1 MMRQYLSIKAK
12 YKDEILFFR
21 LGDFYEMFFDEAVEV
36 SRILN
41 LTLTK
46 RTDVPMC
53 GIPYHAAKIYIARLL
68 RAGKKIAICE
78 QVTEPVAGGLTERK
92 VVEVITP
99 GTVAEDDFLEQGSN
113 NYLAAVYCS
122 NKKTEG
128 NSGTDYYTG
137 FAYIDVTTGNFFATS
152 FPKSDFKEQFLKE
165 IGRINPKEILIQQ
178 SLQSE
183 LPALKQILSE
193 FPSMIQNFYPDWSFN
208 PDQAEK
214 RLCSLF
220 GTENLKGFL
229 LDIDSPEVPP
239 AGLLIQYLEEIS
251 GRSISHISGIKIY
264 AESDFVSLDDST
276 RKNLELLSN
285 LRDNSTSYSLFESVN
300 YTRTA
305 IGTRLLR
312 RRISYP
318 LRSKIEI
325 DKRLDKVNSL
335 FKDGK
340 ASAIIRDTLSSILDI
355 ERLAGRIAMK
365 KTHGKDLLALK
376 QSLKSIIKI
385 NAFIEEKK
393 LDFLQLN
400 DEEKKLLNE
409 IYELLERAINE
420 DCTIALNDGKL
431 IKKGFSKKVDAIK
444 NIKENA
450 HEILEKYLDD
460 ERKKTGIN
468 NLKIKYNRMMGYFLE
483 VSLGNISAVPDYF
496 IRQRSLSNADRFT
509 TETLQQIED
518 NINNSEERLIEA
530 EKDAFDEVCS
540 EIGSHHRFLQ
550 KLAEEVAELDVNQ
563 SFAQAAVLHAWTRP
577 ELCEDS
583 GILNIINGRHPVV
596 ENHLRAG
603 DFVPNSIELLSG
615 EDDSYLDDDRP
626 DSGQDSKSPDK
637 DSNKNIPSF
646 AVITGPNMAGK
657 STFLRQTAL
666 ICLLAQIGSFVPAEK
681 AVLSPVDKIFC
692 RVGATDNLAR
702 GESTFLVEMIETA
715 YILNSATRNS
725 LVIMDEVGRGTSM
738 EDGLAIAQA
747 VSEHLLNT
755 IKAKTLF
762 ATHYHELTRLEHKKI
777 INLKLDVLEAEGKI
791 VFLKKVVPGAA
802 GNSYGI
808 HVAGLA
814 GIPQSVLTRAENLLY
829 MRSRFQNEE
838 NIQKTDSALQG
849 AEIAS
854 LSAPSAKNLSLF
866 PEEELILNEILS
878 TNPDETAPIKALQ
891 LIASWKSRLSGR

>member
-46 RTDVPMC
+46 RNDVPMC

-128 NSGTDYYTG
+128 NSGFDYYAG
-137 FAYIDVTTGNFFATS
+137 LAYIDVTTGNFFATS
-152 FPKSDFKEQFLKE
+152 FPKTDFKEQFLKE

-178 SLQSE
+178 SIQSE
-183 LPALKQILSE
+183 FPALKQILSE
-193 FPSMIQNFYPDWSFN
+193 FPSMMQNFYPDWSFN

-214 RLCSLF
+214 RLCSTF

-229 LDIDSPEVPP
+229 LNTDSPEVPP
-239 AGLLIQYLEEIS
+239 AGLLLQYLEEIS
-251 GRSISHISGIKIY
+251 GRDISHISGIKIY

-276 RKNLELLSN
+276 RKNLELLTN
-285 LRDNSTSYSLFESVN
+285 LRDNSPSYSLFESVN
-300 YTRTA
+300 YTKTA
-305 IGTRLLR
+305 MGTRLLR

-318 LRSKIEI
+318 LRSKKEI

-340 ASAIIRDTLSSILDI
+340 ASAIIRETLSSILDI
-355 ERLAGRIAMK
+355 ERLSGRIAMQ

-376 QSLKSIIKI
+376 QSLNSVIRMGSL
-385 NAFIEEKK
+385 IEEKK
-393 LDFLQLN
+393 LNFLQLS
-400 DEEKKLLNE
+400 DEEKKLLTE
-409 IYELLERAINE
+409 IRDLLENSIDD

-431 IKKGFSKKVDAIK
+431 IKKGFSKKVDTIK

-509 TETLQQIED
+509 TESLKQIED

-530 EKDAFDEVCS
+530 EKEVFDEVCT
-540 EIGSHHRFLQ
+540 EIGSHHCFLQ

-577 ELCEDS
+577 ELCGDS
-583 GILNIINGRHPVV
+583 GILNITGGRHPVV

-615 EDDSYLDDDRP
+615 EN
-626 DSGQDSKSPDK
+626 
-637 DSNKNIPSF
+637 SNSEDETIPSF

-762 ATHYHELTRLEHKKI
+762 ATHYHELTRLEHEKI

-829 MRSRFQNEE
+829 MRSQFQKERTGQE
-838 NIQKTDSALQG
+838 TGSSYSTA
-849 AEIAS
+849 IAS
-854 LSAPSAKNLSLF
+854 EEKTPSSPAEKGLSLF

-891 LIASWKSRLSGR
+891 LIASWKNRLSGK

>member
-1 MMRQYLSIKAK
+1 
-12 YKDEILFFR
+12 
-21 LGDFYEMFFDEAVEV
+21 MFFDEAVEV

-46 RTDVPMC
+46 RNDVPMC

-78 QVTEPVAGGLTERK
+78 QITEPVAGGLTERK

-122 NKKTEG
+122 SKKTEG
-128 NSGTDYYTG
+128 HRGEDYYAG

-165 IGRINPKEILIQQ
+165 IGRVNPKEILIQQ
-178 SLQSE
+178 SLQSDF
-183 LPALKQILSE
+183 PSLKQILSE
-193 FPSMIQNFYPDWSFN
+193 YPAMMQNFYPDWSFS
-208 PDQAEK
+208 PEQAEK
-214 RLCSLF
+214 RLCALF

-229 LDIDSPEVPP
+229 LDRDSAELPP

-251 GRSISHISGIKIY
+251 DRDISHISGIKTY
-264 AESDFVSLDDST
+264 VESDFVSLDDST

-285 LRDNSTSYSLFESVN
+285 LRDNSTAYSLFESVN
-300 YTRTA
+300 YTKTA
-305 IGTRLLR
+305 MGTRLLR

-318 LRSKIEI
+318 LRSKKEI
-325 DKRLDKVNSL
+325 DERLEKVHSL
-335 FKDGK
+335 YRDER
-340 ASAIIRDTLSSILDI
+340 SAALIRDTLSSILDI
-355 ERLAGRIAMK
+355 ERLAGRISMK

-376 QSLKSIIKI
+376 QSLKSVI
-385 NAFIEEKK
+385 NISGLVKEKT
-393 LDFLQLN
+393 LDFLHLD
-400 DEEKKLLNE
+400 DEENRVLTK
-409 IYELLERAINE
+409 IYELLETSINE
-420 DCTIALNDGKL
+420 ECSTALNDGKL
-431 IKKGFSKKVDAIK
+431 IKRGFSKKVDTIK

-450 HEILEKYLDD
+450 HDILEQYLDD
-460 ERKKTGIN
+460 ERKKTGIS
-468 NLKIKYNRMMGYFLE
+468 NLKIKYNRMIGYFLE

-496 IRQRSLSNADRFT
+496 IRLRSLSNADRFT
-509 TETLQQIED
+509 TETLKQIED

-530 EKDAFDEVCS
+530 EQDVFEGICS
-540 EIGSHHRFLQ
+540 DIEKNNRFLQ
-550 KLAEEVAELDVNQ
+550 KIAGEIAELDVNQ
-563 SFAQAAVLHAWTRP
+563 SFARAAVLHAWTKP
-577 ELCEDS
+577 EIKKGS
-583 GILNIINGRHPVV
+583 GILHIINGRHPVV
-596 ENHLRAG
+596 ENHLPSGA
-603 DFVPNSIELLSG
+603 FVPNSILLSSG
-615 EDDSYLDDDRP
+615 EAAESCLAEDASIETGFD
-626 DSGQDSKSPDK
+626 
-637 DSNKNIPSF
+637 NIPSF

-666 ICLLAQIGSFVPAEK
+666 ICILAQIGSFVPAEK
-681 AVLSPVDKIFC
+681 AVLSPIDKVFC

-715 YILNSATRNS
+715 YILNSATRDS

-747 VSEHLLNT
+747 VSEHLLNF

-762 ATHYHELTRLEHKKI
+762 ATHYHELTGLEHKKI

-791 VFLKKVVPGAA
+791 VFLKKVVPGFA

-814 GIPQSVLTRAENLLY
+814 GIPRSVLTRAENLLY
-829 MRSRFQNEE
+829 MRSQFKNLKLSDLDNPYAGVYEKKSPSSSQE
-838 NIQKTDSALQG
+838 KT
-849 AEIAS
+849 
-854 LSAPSAKNLSLF
+854 LSLF
-866 PEEELILNEILS
+866 AEEELILNEILS
-878 TNPDETAPIKALQ
+878 TNPDEITPLKALQ
-891 LIASWKSRLSGR
+891 LISSWKNKLSGIDT

>member
-21 LGDFYEMFFDEAVEV
+21 LGDVYEMFFDEAVEV

-46 RTDVPMC
+46 RNDVPMC

-128 NSGTDYYTG
+128 NSGFDYYAG
-137 FAYIDVTTGNFFATS
+137 LAYIDVTTGNFFATS
-152 FPKSDFKEQFLKE
+152 FPKTDFKEQFLKE

-178 SLQSE
+178 SIQSE
-183 LPALKQILSE
+183 FPALKQILSE
-193 FPSMIQNFYPDWSFN
+193 FPSMMQNFYPDWSFN

-214 RLCSLF
+214 RLCSTF

-229 LDIDSPEVPP
+229 LNTDSPEVPP
-239 AGLLIQYLEEIS
+239 AGLLLQYLEEIS
-251 GRSISHISGIKIY
+251 GRDISHISGIKIY

-276 RKNLELLSN
+276 RKNLELLTN
-285 LRDNSTSYSLFESVN
+285 LRDNSPSYSLFESVN
-300 YTRTA
+300 YTKTA
-305 IGTRLLR
+305 MGTRLLR

-318 LRSKIEI
+318 LRSKKEI

-340 ASAIIRDTLSSILDI
+340 ASAIIRETLSSILDI
-355 ERLAGRIAMK
+355 ERLSGRIAMQ

-376 QSLKSIIKI
+376 QSLNSVIRMGSL
-385 NAFIEEKK
+385 IEEKK
-393 LDFLQLN
+393 LNFLQLS
-400 DEEKKLLNE
+400 DEEKKLLTE
-409 IYELLERAINE
+409 IRDLLENSIDD

-431 IKKGFSKKVDAIK
+431 IKKGFSKKVDTIK

-509 TETLQQIED
+509 TESLKQIED

-530 EKDAFDEVCS
+530 EKEVFDEVCT
-540 EIGSHHRFLQ
+540 EIGSHHCFLQ

-577 ELCEDS
+577 ELCGDS
-583 GILNIINGRHPVV
+583 GILNI
-596 ENHLRAG
+596 
-603 DFVPNSIELLSG
+603 
-615 EDDSYLDDDRP
+615 
-626 DSGQDSKSPDK
+626 
-637 DSNKNIPSF
+637 
-646 AVITGPNMAGK
+646 PNMAGK

-762 ATHYHELTRLEHKKI
+762 ATHYHELTRLEHEKI

-829 MRSRFQNEE
+829 MRSQFQKERT
-838 NIQKTDSALQG
+838 IQ
-849 AEIAS
+849 EAS
-854 LSAPSAKNLSLF
+854 PSAQGSEEKTPSSPAEKGLSLF

-891 LIASWKSRLSGR
+891 LIASWKNRLSGK